1 VEEIHS
7 RAHNFDLRL
16 EHQGVLVSWGVP
28 KGLPLDGERSHLAIR
43 VKDHPVDSVRLL
55 GGEAAARRWG
65 TPAARV
71 WDSGTFETQKWSEHE
86 IQVVLHGG
94 VVEATYVL
102 VHVDG
107 DHWLVQRLAS

>member
-1 VEEIHS
+1 
-7 RAHNFDLRL
+7 
-16 EHQGVLVSWGVP
+16 VLVSWGVP

-43 VKDHPVDSVRLL
+43 VKDHPVESARIL
-55 GGEAAARRWG
+55 GELPTRRWG
-65 TPAARV
+65 TGAARV

-107 DHWLVQRLAS
+107 DHWLVQHVAS